1 MESVQNK
8 IVKAALLGAGT
19 VGSGVYELV
28 KERQEDFPHI
38 CGTQIEI
45 AKILVRDASKE
56 REGIPSEL
64 LTDNWEEIIADD
76 SISIIIEVMGG
87 IEPAK
92 SYLLEAMKAGKQVVT
107 ANKDLI
113 AEHGHE
119 LLDTAEQYGCDFK
132 FEAAVAG
139 CVPIIQILK
148 QSMSSENITEIM
160 GIVNGTTNYIL
171 TKMTESG
178 MDYKEALAKATELGY
193 AEADPTADVEGYDA
207 GRKIAIMA
215 SIAFNSRVTFADVYT
230 EGITKIS
237 ADDIKYAKEF
247 GYVIKLLGVAKNTED
262 GIEVK
267 VHPMLI
273 PNNHPLANVNDA
285 FNAVFVHGKAMDD
298 AMFMGRG
305 AGQMPTASAV
315 VGDII
320 DVCRN
325 IVHDSCGRIG
335 CCCYKNLEVKD
346 ITDTKSKFF
355 LRLEVADKQ
364 GVLANIASV
373 LGNSGVSIA
382 QVVQK
387 SGKDGVAELVIIT
400 AEVLEKNFNDAMAV
414 FKGLSAVKN
423 IAGVIR
429 VY

>member
-1 MESVQNK
+1 
-8 IVKAALLGAGT
+8 
-19 VGSGVYELV
+19 
-28 KERQEDFPHI
+28 
-38 CGTQIEI
+38 
-45 AKILVRDASKE
+45 
-56 REGIPSEL
+56 
-64 LTDNWEEIIADD
+64 
-76 SISIIIEVMGG
+76 
-87 IEPAK
+87 
-92 SYLLEAMKAGKQVVT
+92 
-107 ANKDLI
+107 
-113 AEHGHE
+113 
-119 LLDTAEQYGCDFK
+119 
-132 FEAAVAG
+132 
-139 CVPIIQILK
+139 
-148 QSMSSENITEIM
+148 
-160 GIVNGTTNYIL
+160 
-171 TKMTESG
+171 
-178 MDYKEALAKATELGY
+178 
-193 AEADPTADVEGYDA
+193 
-207 GRKIAIMA
+207 
-215 SIAFNSRVTFADVYT
+215 
-230 EGITKIS
+230 
-237 ADDIKYAKEF
+237 
-247 GYVIKLLGVAKNTED
+247 
-262 GIEVK
+262 
-267 VHPMLI
+267 MLI

-346 ITDTKSKFF
+346 ITDTKS
-355 LRLEVADKQ
+355 
-364 GVLANIASV
+364 
-373 LGNSGVSIA
+373 SGVSIA